1 MCSYLANAASRPPLR
16 SDNVHDRSAVVLE
29 GPCLVDPREPVQV
42 GRATVLFL
50 VIYLLLFRNGP
61 GQLVQRDV
69 PLIAAWLR
77 SRRAKNGR
85 PVIPLPD

>member
-1 MCSYLANAASRPPLR
+1 MSQYYELWLPVILLAGLSVRSPSY
-16 SDNVHDRSAVVLE
+16 VVL
-29 GPCLVDPREPVQV
+29 
-42 GRATVLFL
+42 L

-61 GQLVQRDV
+61 GQLVRRDV